1 MRPPPP
7 SAGSLHPPRTRG
19 PHLRL
24 CASTKWPPSSPRS
37 PRPPGGGG
45 RTWGGKVPSPAAPYR
60 AFPPR
65 VPTAPSLPGPA
76 VAVGPFAGPRKAQR
90 GSRDTAGGRHFVSW
104 FLGRALCGSG
114 GETGRGGGGGSSA
127 VPALPH
133 RVALPSRAAAAGGA
147 RRRVALGSCG
157 CWRGS
162 ARGGGGPGRPGGERA
177 GGPAGGGP
185 GKPGLA
191 RCSSVVVFA
200 GVPAHVS
207 RRRAASGEARA
218 AAAPPEAGGSWGPP
232 PSCSSGSPALP
243 CENGFCLLP
252 EIDGGRVSV

>member
-1 MRPPPP
+1 M
-7 SAGSLHPPRTRG
+7 
-19 PHLRL
+19 
-24 CASTKWPPSSPRS
+24 
-37 PRPPGGGG
+37 
-45 RTWGGKVPSPAAPYR
+45 PSPAAPYR

-65 VPTAPSLPGPA
+65 VPTAPSPPGPA

-114 GETGRGGGGGSSA
+114 GETGLGGGGSA
-127 VPALPH
+127 VSALPH

-162 ARGGGGPGRPGGERA
+162 ARGGGGPGRPGGGAARSGRA
-177 GGPAGGGP
+177 GGEP
-185 GKPGLA
+185 GEPGLA